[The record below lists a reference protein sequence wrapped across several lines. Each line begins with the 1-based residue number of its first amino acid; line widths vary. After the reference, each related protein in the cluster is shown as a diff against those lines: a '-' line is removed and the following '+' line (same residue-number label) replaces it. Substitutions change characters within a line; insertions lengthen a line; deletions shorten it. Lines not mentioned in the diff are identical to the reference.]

1 MAAPA
6 VLYWCQATGRKE
18 QIMARHYTREVLA
31 QLAQGDFVAVAS
43 MGPGDTVT
51 YRPRNSHDSRPW
63 TDGVFRYSG
72 REIHVTQAHCA
83 HARAALP
90 TA

>member
-1 MAAPA
+1 MS
-6 VLYWCQATGRKE
+6 
-18 QIMARHYTREVLA
+18 RHYTREILA
-31 QLAQGDFVAVAS
+31 QLAQGDFVAVSPA
-43 MGPGDTVT
+43 PEYTVT
-51 YRPRNSHDSRPW
+51 YRPRNSHDCRPW

-72 REIHVTQAHCA
+72 REVHVTQAHCA